1 MSHSTQ
7 PTPAAGK
14 NRRPSVRQLDDPTH
28 GRVWRVTYGCA
39 CGGHSFRRWHTALI
53 FALNH
58 RCPEAWEPIPA
69 ARPLDRGGLQCLRHY
84 LAGWPGGQ
92 DCPCVAGGGV
102 R

>member
-1 MSHSTQ
+1 MSHPTQ
-7 PTPAAGK
+7 SAPAADK

-39 CGGHSFRRWHTALI
+39 CGGRSFRCWRTALI

-69 ARPLDRGGLQCLRHY
+69 ARPLVR
-84 LAGWPGGQ
+84 
-92 DCPCVAGGGV
+92 GGV